1 MGKREQWQAYVDDAL
16 IKTGL
21 VCKAAI
27 HGMDG
32 TQWAASKNLQV
43 SVCQQYRDTV
53 NGTVTVSNILIR
65 ELVCSVAVR
74 LDCLFSGRVHVVL
87 S

>member
-21 VCKAAI
+21 VSKAAI

-32 TQWAASKNLQV
+32 TQWAASKNFQV
-43 SVCQQYRDTV
+43 SVCQ
-53 NGTVTVSNILIR
+53 LPHA
-65 ELVCSVAVR
+65 CSE
-74 LDCLFSGRVHVVL
+74 
-87 S
+87 